1 MTQPRPDLAA
11 PRLSVIVPCY
21 NEEARIIVSLERLD
35 AWLRENIRDDYEI
48 VAVNDGS
55 VDGTR
60 RIVNEMGQRIA
71 NLRFVDNPTN
81 EGKGF
86 AVRTGMLAARGEVRI
101 FTDADM
107 ATPPEE
113 IGRLLEALE
122 RAPVAIGTRVQPDG
136 TDMRTD
142 SQTLSR
148 RLLGR
153 LFTVVASPLVGPG
166 IPDTQ
171 CGFKG
176 FHAEA
181 AERIFST
188 LQTRG
193 FVFDI
198 EVLCLARRAGFPIAQ
213 VPVRWRDPGGSRLH
227 VRASLAFRTL
237 LELGRVWWRLRRSR
251 GC

>member
-1 MTQPRPDLAA
+1 MEPRSDVTA

-21 NEEARIIVSLERLD
+21 NEEARIVPSLERLD
-35 AWLRENIRDDYEI
+35 AWLRENLRDSYEI

-55 VDGTR
+55 VDRTR
-60 RIVNEMGQRIA
+60 PIVIEMAQRIES
-71 NLRFVDNPTN
+71 LRFVDNPTN
-81 EGKGF
+81 EGKGY
-86 AVRTGMLAARGEVRI
+86 AVRTGMLAARGELRI

-122 RAPVAIGTRVQPDG
+122 HAPVAIGTRVQPDG
-136 TDMRTD
+136 TDMRAG
-142 SQTLSR
+142 SQTSSR
-148 RLLGR
+148 RMLGR
-153 LFTVVASPLVGPG
+153 LFTVVASPLIGPG

-181 AERIFST
+181 AERIFSS

-198 EVLCLARRAGFPIAQ
+198 EVLCLARRAGFSIAQ

-227 VRASLAFRTL
+227 VRASLALRTL
-237 LELGRVWWRLRRSR
+237 LELGRIWWRLRTSR
-251 GC
+251 GR